1 MQVTTIGLDLA
12 KNIFQV
18 HGISSDGNVSFNRSL
33 RRAQLLAFFEK
44 LEPCLIGMEACGSS
58 HHWARQFQKLG
69 HKVRLMPAMYVKA
82 YVKRG
87 KSDAIDAEA
96 ICEAV
101 TRPTMRFV
109 AIKTEE
115 QQGVL
120 FLHRARDMV
129 VRQRTQLSNM
139 LRGLL
144 GEFGIVIAQGVGSAI
159 KFAKAVLDGDRPNI
173 PEVAVDVLVNLSN
186 QIVALH
192 LRILW
197 YEKRMQLEA
206 RKDPRIMLLR
216 TIPGIGPI
224 TASAIVATAGDGHQ
238 FRNGREFAAWLG
250 LTPLNRSSG
259 GKERLGRISK
269 MGDRYVRR
277 LLGGG
282 YDVAPQADEGQSRPR
297 RSMGH
302 RSIRAQ
308 NTTSG
313 DGCDGQQNGA
323 HRLGSPHTQRT
334 LQAPRGVKGET
345 EQQRR
350 KTIEMMEQCQ
360 PVSQDTPSNVRDT
373 SLLSAKEFGTW
384 SAETIRASG
393 QVRRANRPDT
403 RPHLTIVQIS
413 SKISCYAGDIH
424 TRHSLHLRKRA
435 ASEGA
440 CGSLS

>member
-1 MQVTTIGLDLA
+1 MQVTTVGLDLA
-12 KNIFQV
+12 KNIFQI
-18 HGISSDGNVSFNRSL
+18 HGITSDGTVAFNRSL

-44 LEPCLIGMEACGSS
+44 LEPCLVGMEACGSS

-69 HKVRLMPAMYVKA
+69 HEVRLMPAMYVKA

-109 AIKTEE
+109 AIKSEE

-144 GEFGIVIAQGVGSAI
+144 GEFGIVIAQGIGSAI
-159 KFAKAVLDGDRPNI
+159 KFAKAVLDGDQPNI

-197 YEKRMQLEA
+197 YEKRMQREA
-206 RKDPRIMLLR
+206 RKDPRVMLLR

-277 LLGGG
+277 LL
-282 YDVAPQADEGQSRPR
+282 VAG
-297 RSMGH
+297 M
-302 RSIRAQ
+302 
-308 NTTSG
+308 
-313 DGCDGQQNGA
+313 
-323 HRLGSPHTQRT
+323 
-334 LQAPRGVKGET
+334 
-345 EQQRR
+345 
-350 KTIEMMEQCQ
+350 
-360 PVSQDTPSNVRDT
+360 T
-373 SLLSAKEFGTW
+373 SLLRQMKVNPDRVDPWAVALLERKSPRLATV
-384 SAETIRASG
+384 AM
-393 QVRRANRPDT
+393 ANKTARIVWAVLT
-403 RPHLTIVQIS
+403 RNERYRPH
-413 SKISCYAGDIH
+413 
-424 TRHSLHLRKRA
+424 A
-435 ASEGA
+435 A
-440 CGSLS
+440 

>member
-1 MQVTTIGLDLA
+1 MQVTTVGLDLA
-12 KNIFQV
+12 KNIFQI
-18 HGISSDGNVSFNRSL
+18 HGITSDGTVAFNRSL

-69 HKVRLMPAMYVKA
+69 HEVRLMPAMYVKA

-109 AIKTEE
+109 AIKTKK

-144 GEFGIVIAQGVGSAI
+144 GEFGIVIAQGIGSAI
-159 KFAKAVLDGDRPNI
+159 KFAKAVLDGDQPNI

-206 RKDPRIMLLR
+206 RKDPRVMLLR

-238 FRNGREFAAWLG
+238 FRSGREFAAWLG

-259 GKERLGRISK
+259 GKERFGRISK

-277 LLGGG
+277 LL
-282 YDVAPQADEGQSRPR
+282 VAGMTSRLRQMKVNPDRVDPWAVALLERKSPR
-297 RSMGH
+297 LATVAM
-302 RSIRAQ
+302 A
-308 NTTSG
+308 N
-313 DGCDGQQNGA
+313 
-323 HRLGSPHTQRT
+323 
-334 LQAPRGVKGET
+334 
-345 EQQRR
+345 
-350 KTIEMMEQCQ
+350 KTARIVWAVLTRNE
-360 PVSQDTPSNVRDT
+360 RY
-373 SLLSAKEFGTW
+373 
-384 SAETIRASG
+384 
-393 QVRRANRPDT
+393 
-403 RPHLTIVQIS
+403 RPH
-413 SKISCYAGDIH
+413 
-424 TRHSLHLRKRA
+424 A
-435 ASEGA
+435 A
-440 CGSLS
+440 

>member
-1 MQVTTIGLDLA
+1 MQLTTVGLDLA
-12 KNIFQV
+12 KNVFQV
-18 HGISSDGNVSFNRSL
+18 HGITSDGTVAFNRSL
-33 RRAQLLAFFEK
+33 RRTQLLAFFEQ

-69 HKVRLMPAMYVKA
+69 HEVRLMPAMYVKA

-120 FLHRARDMV
+120 FLHRSRDMV

-144 GEFGIVIAQGVGSAI
+144 GEFGIAIAQGIGSAI
-159 KFAKAVLDGDRPNI
+159 KFAKAVLDGIQPNI
-173 PEVAVDVLVNLSN
+173 PDVAVDVLVNLSN

-192 LRILW
+192 QRILW
-197 YEKRMQLEA
+197 YEKRMRLEA
-206 RKDPRIMLLR
+206 RKDPRVMLLR

-224 TASAIVATAGDGHQ
+224 TASAIVATAGDGQQ

-277 LLGGG
+277 LL
-282 YDVAPQADEGQSRPR
+282 VAGMTSRLRQVKVYPDR
-297 RSMGH
+297 VDPWAIALLERKSARLATVAMANKTARIVWAVLTRNERYRSH
-302 RSIRAQ
+302 
-308 NTTSG
+308 
-313 DGCDGQQNGA
+313 
-323 HRLGSPHTQRT
+323 
-334 LQAPRGVKGET
+334 
-345 EQQRR
+345 
-350 KTIEMMEQCQ
+350 
-360 PVSQDTPSNVRDT
+360 
-373 SLLSAKEFGTW
+373 
-384 SAETIRASG
+384 
-393 QVRRANRPDT
+393 
-403 RPHLTIVQIS
+403 
-413 SKISCYAGDIH
+413 
-424 TRHSLHLRKRA
+424 A
-435 ASEGA
+435 A
-440 CGSLS
+440 